1 MSTYTDQLNRRK
13 ENVQILRMPG
23 NVDDGITPQRLKLI
37 NPENEYYGKFF
48 GEFST
53 TSVDLS
59 NVAIYGS
66 KIFGSELHDVTLYS
80 TGRVLDLN
88 DVADELSEI
97 QQHLSDDVDP
107 AISDLNK
114 AILSVEKRLDY
125 DLSRLSSE
133 LSVCSSDISAETKRR
148 INSLS
153 SDLSAAHDWLS
164 VSLSTDIS
172 VGLGSLSGN
181 LTSYINTQITS
192 LQTSATSQ
200 LEEIKKINE
209 RISGITNDVNDVVE
223 GGVVWRQNLTADID
237 HIPSTLS
244 DLFEM
249 NGIGRGEVLKRG
261 WQYKFKTQKTGTF
274 TGDGI
279 RLQDGD
285 FIIITEKTEVSN
297 IVGGKVETIDSVD
310 PETVLRPELKDV
322 SCWILG
328 NDEELSTVLSG
339 RLSSYTD
346 EKFKVAFDGIT
357 GLSTSLSTDLSG
369 LSAGISGDVDRIN
382 DELLST
388 INVSCLHLHEMLANV
403 SAELSGDM
411 KNISAALGDTIK
423 ETSALVLASVDLSVG
438 NAVEDLNS
446 RDDDIISNLTELS
459 GDFKTISSS
468 ITADI
473 GNVNAAVDS
482 TISAIDKALYPDM
495 NVQTKNVM
503 LTDIDE
509 DGNGQKYYMT
519 LSAGTLVL
527 VPMK

>member
-66 KIFGSELHDVTLYS
+66 KILGSELHDVTLYS

-153 SDLSAAHDWLS
+153 SDLSTAHDWLS

-192 LQTSATSQ
+192 LQTSATGQ
-200 LEEIKKINE
+200 LEEIKKINK
-209 RISGITNDVNDVVE
+209 RINDITSDVNDVVE
-223 GGVVWRQNLTADID
+223 GGVVWR
-237 HIPSTLS
+237 
-244 DLFEM
+244 
-249 NGIGRGEVLKRG
+249 
-261 WQYKFKTQKTGTF
+261 
-274 TGDGI
+274 
-279 RLQDGD
+279 
-285 FIIITEKTEVSN
+285 
-297 IVGGKVETIDSVD
+297 
-310 PETVLRPELKDV
+310 
-322 SCWILG
+322 
-328 NDEELSTVLSG
+328 
-339 RLSSYTD
+339 
-346 EKFKVAFDGIT
+346 
-357 GLSTSLSTDLSG
+357 
-369 LSAGISGDVDRIN
+369 
-382 DELLST
+382 
-388 INVSCLHLHEMLANV
+388 
-403 SAELSGDM
+403 
-411 KNISAALGDTIK
+411 
-423 ETSALVLASVDLSVG
+423 
-438 NAVEDLNS
+438 
-446 RDDDIISNLTELS
+446 
-459 GDFKTISSS
+459 
-468 ITADI
+468 
-473 GNVNAAVDS
+473 
-482 TISAIDKALYPDM
+482 
-495 NVQTKNVM
+495 
-503 LTDIDE
+503 
-509 DGNGQKYYMT
+509 
-519 LSAGTLVL
+519 
-527 VPMK
+527 

>member
-66 KIFGSELHDVTLYS
+66 KILGSELHDVTLYS

-209 RISGITNDVNDVVE
+209 RISGITSDVNDVVE

-261 WQYKFKTQKTGTF
+261 W
-274 TGDGI
+274 
-279 RLQDGD
+279 
-285 FIIITEKTEVSN
+285 
-297 IVGGKVETIDSVD
+297 
-310 PETVLRPELKDV
+310 
-322 SCWILG
+322 
-328 NDEELSTVLSG
+328 
-339 RLSSYTD
+339 
-346 EKFKVAFDGIT
+346 
-357 GLSTSLSTDLSG
+357 
-369 LSAGISGDVDRIN
+369 
-382 DELLST
+382 
-388 INVSCLHLHEMLANV
+388 
-403 SAELSGDM
+403 
-411 KNISAALGDTIK
+411 
-423 ETSALVLASVDLSVG
+423 
-438 NAVEDLNS
+438 
-446 RDDDIISNLTELS
+446 
-459 GDFKTISSS
+459 
-468 ITADI
+468 
-473 GNVNAAVDS
+473 
-482 TISAIDKALYPDM
+482 
-495 NVQTKNVM
+495 
-503 LTDIDE
+503 
-509 DGNGQKYYMT
+509 
-519 LSAGTLVL
+519 
-527 VPMK
+527 

>member
-59 NVAIYGS
+59 NVAIYDS
-66 KIFGSELHDVTLYS
+66 KIMKSELHDVTLYS
-80 TGRVLDLN
+80 SGRVLDLN

-107 AISDLNK
+107 GISGLGK
-114 AILSVEKRLDY
+114 AILSAEKRLDHG
-125 DLSRLSSE
+125 LSCISSE
-133 LSVCSSDISAETKRR
+133 LSACSSDISVETKRR
-148 INSLS
+148 INQLS
-153 SDLSAAHDWLS
+153 SELSTAHDWLS

-172 VGLGSLSGN
+172 VGLGSLSGD
-181 LTSYINTQITS
+181 LTSYINNQITD
-192 LQTSATSQ
+192 LQTGAAAQ
-200 LEEIKKINE
+200 LEAIEKINKQ
-209 RISGITNDVNDVVE
+209 IDDITSDVNDVVE
-223 GGVVWRQNLTADID
+223 GGVVWRQALTADID

-249 NGIGRGEVLKRG
+249 NGIGAGEVLKRG

-285 FIIITEKTEVSN
+285 FLIIIEKTEVSN
-297 IVGGKVETIDSVD
+297 IVSGDVETIDSVD

-322 SCWILG
+322 SSWILS
-328 NDEELSTVLSG
+328 NDEELSTALSC

-346 EKFKVAFDGIT
+346 EKFEAALSGIEE
-357 GLSTSLSTDLSG
+357 LSASLSTDLSG
-369 LSAGISGDVDRIN
+369 LSAGIYGDVGRISG
-382 DELLST
+382 ELLDT
-388 INVSCLHLHEMLANV
+388 IDISCGHLRETLAVV
-403 SAELSGDM
+403 SAELTGNM
-411 KNISAALGDTIK
+411 KNISGELDGTIK
-423 ETSALVLASVDLSVG
+423 ETSALVLASVDLSVDK
-438 NAVEDLNS
+438 AVEGLNS
-446 RDDDIISNLTELS
+446 RDDGILSSLKELS

-468 ITADI
+468 ITERVDDV
-473 GNVNAAVDS
+473 GAAVSS
-482 TISAIDKALYPDM
+482 TISAIDKALHPDM
-495 NVQTKNVM
+495 DVQTENVM
-503 LTDIDE
+503 LTDIGG
-509 DGNGQKYYMT
+509 DGMKYYMT